1 MDDHVAAQWV
11 TFILD
16 RIAHVDRS
24 KYIMGGIL
32 TSIQVTDEER
42 VRAIAAVE
50 ECCRL
55 LSDAGWGHAVYVAT
69 QKGIVICAWG
79 TE

>member
-55 LSDAGWGHAVYVAT
+55 L
-69 QKGIVICAWG
+69 
-79 TE
+79 

>member
-1 MDDHVAAQWV
+1 MDGHVAAQWV
-11 TFILD
+11 TPILD
-16 RIAHVDRS
+16 RVAHAARS
-24 KYIMGGIL
+24 KSMGGIH
-32 TSIQVTDEER
+32 TSIRVTDEER